1 MYIYNGFVGLSG
13 VFVLSYCYPTGIL
26 LLSYGNGTSVSGKQV
41 GAVGVRCRIGVC
53 QKRCKGTNYF

>member
-1 MYIYNGFVGLSG
+1 MYIYSRFVGLSG

-41 GAVGVRCRIGVC
+41 GAVSMRSRTG
-53 QKRCKGTNYF
+53 